1 MVEIMTDHQACAK
14 MHCAERARI
23 RLNRIPTSLDFAKM
37 RLALLKNNAD
47 CFLRREYP
55 DAIIGIVRLRN
66 IWTVAVYD
74 RNIDRVVTVG
84 VQMPKYIEED
94 DEE

>member
-1 MVEIMTDHQACAK
+1 MTDHQACAK
-14 MHCAERARI
+14 MHCSERVRS
-23 RLNRIPTSLDFAKM
+23 RLNRIPTTLDFAKM

-55 DAIIGIVRLRN
+55 DSIIGIVRLRN

-74 RNIDRVVTVG
+74 RLIDRVVTVG
-84 VQMPKYIEED
+84 VQMPKNLEME
-94 DEE
+94 

>member
-1 MVEIMTDHQACAK
+1 
-14 MHCAERARI
+14 MHCSERVRS
-23 RLNRIPTSLDFAKM
+23 RLNRIPTTLDMDKM
-37 RLALLKNNAD
+37 RIALLKKNSD

-55 DAIIGIVRLRN
+55 DSIIGVVRLQN

-84 VQMPKYIEED
+84 VQMPKYVEME
-94 DEE
+94 

>member
-1 MVEIMTDHQACAK
+1 MTDHKACAK
-14 MHCAERARI
+14 MHCAERARS

-84 VQMPKYIEED
+84 VQMPKYVEME
-94 DEE
+94 

>member
-1 MVEIMTDHQACAK
+1 MTDHKACAK
-14 MHCAERARI
+14 MHCAGRSKS
-23 RLNRIPTSLDFAKM
+23 RLNRKPTTLDMDKM
-37 RLALLKNNAD
+37 RIALLKKNSD

-55 DAIIGIVRLRN
+55 DSIIGIVRLQN

-84 VQMPKYIEED
+84 VQMPKYVE

>member
-1 MVEIMTDHQACAK
+1 MTDHQACAK
-14 MHCAERARI
+14 MHCAERVRS
-23 RLNRIPTSLDFAKM
+23 RLNRSPTSLDFAKM
-37 RLALLKNNAD
+37 KIALLKNNDD

-55 DAIIGIVRLRN
+55 DSIIGVVRLQN

-74 RNIDRVVTVG
+74 RTIDRVVTVG
-84 VQMPKYIEED
+84 VQMPKYVD

>member
-1 MVEIMTDHQACAK
+1 MTDHQACAK
-14 MHCAERARI
+14 MHCAERVRS
-23 RLNRIPTSLDFAKM
+23 RLNRSPTSLDFAKM
-37 RLALLKNNAD
+37 RLALLKNNND
-47 CFLRREYP
+47 CFIRREYP
-55 DAIIGIVRLRN
+55 DSIIGIVRLQN

-84 VQMPKYIEED
+84 VQMPKFFD

>member
-1 MVEIMTDHQACAK
+1 MTDHQACAK
-14 MHCAERARI
+14 MHCSERVRS
-23 RLNRIPTSLDFAKM
+23 RLNRSPTSLDFDKM
-37 RLALLKNNAD
+37 RIALLKNNAD
-47 CFLRREYP
+47 CFMKREYP
-55 DAIIGIVRLRN
+55 DSIIGVVRLQN

-84 VQMPKYIEED
+84 VQMPKYVY